1 MTLYALV
8 HHEPVQRL
16 KSFRGTESLEEIRK
30 NEIYE
35 LKLSTMSPVRFIIT
49 QQSQHPLLTL
59 FSNDRE
65 KVLTQFPEFY
75 QERGLFEE
83 ISRYLYRLT
92 EYYGIVESNMY
103 TKADFL
109 RDNPDVQSVSALLF
123 PKIYYEALEK
133 GICSPFPHPLSQTAR
148 NRFARP
154 VRTPKCVLL
163 PG

>member
-1 MTLYALV
+1 
-8 HHEPVQRL
+8 
-16 KSFRGTESLEEIRK
+16 
-30 NEIYE
+30 
-35 LKLSTMSPVRFIIT
+35 

-133 GICSPFPHPLSQTAR
+133 GIEKGREEGREEGIEKGIEKGEIILLGRLLRKKFGDQAYNLYQSRLNQCRLEEIELLLERIITATKIEEVF
-148 NRFARP
+148 N
-154 VRTPKCVLL
+154 
-163 PG
+163 